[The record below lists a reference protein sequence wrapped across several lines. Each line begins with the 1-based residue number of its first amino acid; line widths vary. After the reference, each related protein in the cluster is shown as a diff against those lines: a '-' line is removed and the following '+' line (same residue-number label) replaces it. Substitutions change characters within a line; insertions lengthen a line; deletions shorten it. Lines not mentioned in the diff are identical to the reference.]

1 MTQLADA
8 DLIHAAHNGDRE
20 ALAALYERYFDPV
33 FDFALRMTRD
43 RDEAADIAQ
52 ETFLKAM
59 NALSGLKRE
68 ASFRSWLFSIARNT
82 ALNHLQRRVRTRP
95 LALRDADGEE
105 LALDVVDPSR
115 FANPQEAAEAAS
127 AARLVWEAAAG
138 LDPRQLSLLDLHLRK
153 GLEAN
158 EIAAVLGITRN
169 NAYVLLHRLKKA
181 VESAISAYVLWRQGA
196 DRCPALAAL
205 VDPAQ
210 AGAGMTPAIRK
221 AVDRHAEN
229 CADCRERRKRLAPL
243 AVFGGL
249 APVAA
254 PPDARVAAL
263 ERLLKESGSA
273 PPQPELPAQHAA
285 EVGPAGPAG
294 YGFGSLAFLRASALL
309 GIGAGLLVLALV
321 LPFSPVA
328 LTRDGGNGLPA
339 GPPVDETPGP
349 GGGAAIVIPV
359 SPTPTPASGATPT
372 PTATPSPAPGG
383 GGGGATPTPTPT
395 LVAAPTPTATPT
407 PHTPTPTATPTSG
420 PAPTPTPC
428 VASLSLPPG
437 SGSLIILAG
446 GHGTFQLQNATGCP
460 ADYSL
465 SYNADWLIGPA
476 SGTIPPHRSVP
487 ITLRVDAA
495 ALPAAEGDYHATVT
509 VTGPAN
515 SFTVDVIGRRGGEEP
530 RFLSATAV
538 CLGGSPPA
546 ISLRAYV
553 SDDIAVVRVTASFIA
568 AGSEPVTVDLDHAGG
583 FTWSRE
589 APFDARG
596 AGTVSFVARDG
607 AGRQVTDA
615 VTPQGCSA

>member
-82 ALNHLQRRVRTRP
+82 ALNHLQRRGRTRP
-95 LALRDADGEE
+95 LALLDADGEE
-105 LALDVVDPSR
+105 LALDVVDPAR

-205 VDPAQ
+205 VEPAQ

-221 AVDRHAEN
+221 AVDRHAEG

-263 ERLLKESGSA
+263 ERLLQEPGSA
-273 PPQPELPAQHAA
+273 PPQPEQPAQRAA
-285 EVGPAGPAG
+285 EVGPAGTAG

-321 LPFSPVA
+321 LPFSPLA

-339 GPPVDETPGP
+339 GPPVDETPAP
-349 GGGAAIVIPV
+349 GGGSTIVIPV
-359 SPTPTPASGATPT
+359 SPTPTPATGATPT

-383 GGGGATPTPTPT
+383 GGGGATPTPT

-407 PHTPTPTATPTSG
+407 PPGSTPTPTATPTTG

-437 SGSLIILAG
+437 GGMLIILAG
-446 GHGTFQLQNATGCP
+446 SQGSFQLHNATGCS

-465 SYNADWLIGPA
+465 SYSEGWLIGPA
-476 SGTIPPHRSVP
+476 SGTIRPYGVAD

-495 ALPAAEGDYHATVT
+495 ALPVAEGDYPATVT

-515 SFTVDVIGRRGGEEP
+515 SFTVPVIGRRGGGSP
-530 RFLSATAV
+530 QFFAATAV
-538 CLGGSPPA
+538 CSGGSPPT

-553 SDDIAVVRVTASFIA
+553 SDDIAVVEVTASFNA
-568 AGSEPVTVDLDHAGG
+568 AGHQPVTVKLDHAGG
-583 FTWSRE
+583 YTWSLE

-607 AGRQVTDA
+607 AGRQATLT
-615 VTPQGCSA
+615 VTPLGCSA

>member
-8 DLIHAAHNGDRE
+8 DLIQAAHNGDRE

-68 ASFRSWLFSIARNT
+68 TSFRSWLFSIARNT
-82 ALNHLQRRVRTRP
+82 ALNHLQRRGRTRP
-95 LALRDADGEE
+95 LALLDADGGE

-153 GLEAN
+153 GLEAA

-181 VESAISAYVLWRQGA
+181 VESAISAYVLWRQAA

-205 VDPAQ
+205 VEPAQ
-210 AGAGMTPAIRK
+210 AGARMTPAIRK
-221 AVDRHAEN
+221 AVDRHAEG

-254 PPDARVAAL
+254 PPDARAAWL

-273 PPQPELPAQHAA
+273 PPKEELPAGPMA

-321 LPFSPVA
+321 LPFSPLA
-328 LTRDGGNGLPA
+328 LTRDSGNGLPA
-339 GPPVDETPGP
+339 GPPVDETPAP

-395 LVAAPTPTATPT
+395 PTATPT
-407 PHTPTPTATPTSG
+407 PHTPTPTPTATPTTG

-428 VASLSLPPG
+428 VPSLSLPPPG
-437 SGSLIILAG
+437 ASPVIPAG
-446 GHGTFQLQNATGCP
+446 GQGSFQLQNVTGCP

-465 SYNADWLIGPA
+465 RYSADWLTGPA
-476 SGTIPPHRSVP
+476 SGTIPPYGTTT
-487 ITLRVDAA
+487 ITLRVIAE

-515 SFTVDVIGRRGGEEP
+515 ANSFTVDVIGRRGGLP
-530 RFLSATAV
+530 PQFFWATAI
-538 CLGGSPPA
+538 CSGGSPPT
-546 ISLRAYV
+546 ITLRAEV
-553 SDDIAVVRVTASFIA
+553 RDDIAVVRVTASFIA
-568 AGSEPVTVDLDHAGG
+568 AGGEPVTVALDHAGG
-583 FTWSRE
+583 YLWSRE

-596 AGTVSFVARDG
+596 TGTVAFVATDG
-607 AGRQVTDA
+607 AGGQKTHA
-615 VTPQGCSA
+615 ITPLGCST